1 LILLYKAVFTRGFVK
16 EFDKLPKTIKEQV
29 IKGLE
34 KAVEDPYAGTRL
46 QGKLEGLWRW
56 RIGKYRV
63 IYTIDEKLK
72 NIVFLD
78 TGLRKSIYE

>member
-34 KAVEDPYAGTRL
+34 KAVEDPYAGNKATGKIRRL
-46 QGKLEGLWRW
+46 MTMANRQ
-56 RIGKYRV
+56 I
-63 IYTIDEKLK
+63 
-72 NIVFLD
+72 
-78 TGLRKSIYE
+78 